1 MRLTYIFS
9 ARVSDDNSD
18 AIVSAPDRLD
28 GRKLTEDTV
37 DKYLDRDL
45 ADLGVL
51 GGEIRLSAKDGEA
64 NVVVTYWLPGITD
77 EALIS
82 RLQAY
87 TVAQLD
93 DGIGEG
99 GFQIDSDGERLL
111 VTAYT
116 DWTESVEATDDG
128 RPIPDPPRIA
138 IAARDGEL
146 WALAAAIEADKSE
159 IDRLHQGYSALQLA
173 ILNGHSDAIPVL
185 LSAGANPNQLDSLG
199 STPLELCAL
208 SNSLDD
214 DQSRRVAQFLI
225 DAGATPNHTT
235 PNGETAKSY
244 ALLRQKS
251 RMAEIL

>member
-9 ARVSDDNSD
+9 ASVSDDISD
-18 AIVSAPDRLD
+18 AIVSAPDQLD

-51 GGEIRLSAKDGEA
+51 GGEIRLSTKDAEAK
-64 NVVVTYWLPGITD
+64 VVVTYWLPEVVD

-99 GFQIDSDGERLL
+99 GFQIDLDGARLL

-116 DWTESVEATDDG
+116 DWTESVEVTDDG
-128 RPIPDPPRIA
+128 RPVPEPPRIA
-138 IAARDGEL
+138 IAARDGDL
-146 WALAAAIEADKSE
+146 STLAAVIEVDKSE

-173 ILNGHSDAIPVL
+173 ILYGHSDAIPML
-185 LSAGANPNQLDSLG
+185 LSAGVNPNQLDCLG

-214 DQSRRVAQFLI
+214 DRSRRVAQFLI

-244 ALLRQKS
+244 ALSRQKS